1 MPAKAKA
8 PSSAGPAPSVADA
21 KPARPLRRDAEE
33 NRRRLLE
40 AAREVFAEAGFE
52 ATMDDVAARAGVGV
66 GTAYRRFANKE
77 ELIGALFQDRI
88 DELEAI
94 IDRALAEEDPWQG
107 VVSYLEGS
115 IELQACDRGLKELVF
130 SSQRHREFVEQARSR
145 LKPRVDELVAR
156 AHAAGRLRP
165 GIEATDLVVVQ
176 VMLGAV
182 SDPAVGE
189 PAAWRRFLPVLLDGL
204 AADRPDPLPG
214 AALSLEQL
222 DVVMEAKHRR

>member
-1 MPAKAKA
+1 MPTKPKAR
-8 PSSAGPAPSVADA
+8 PAATA

-94 IDRALAEEDPWQG
+94 LDDAAAAEDPWQG
-107 VVSYLEGS
+107 IVTYLEGS

-130 SSQRHREFVEQARSR
+130 SSQRHREFVEAARAR
-145 LKPRVDELVAR
+145 LKPRVDALVAR

-165 GIEATDLVVVQ
+165 GVEATDLVVVQ
-176 VMLGAV
+176 LMLGAA
-182 SDPAVGE
+182 SGPTAGE
-189 PAAWRRFLPVLLDGL
+189 PAAWRRFLPALLDGL
-204 AADRPDPLPG
+204 SADHPDPLPG
-214 AALSLEQL
+214 AALTLAQL
-222 DVVMEAKHRR
+222 DAVMEAKHRR